1 MLRAE
6 RGAVEEAP
14 ERILER
20 IAELRRQGKQDEADN
35 ALAEFRRRFPNY
47 RIPEEMLKKVE
58 RRR

>member
-20 IAELRRQGKQDEADN
+20 IAELRRQGKQDEADK
-35 ALAEFRRRFPNY
+35 ALAEFRRRYPDY
-47 RIPEEMLKKVE
+47 RIAEEMLKKVE
-58 RRR
+58 RQR